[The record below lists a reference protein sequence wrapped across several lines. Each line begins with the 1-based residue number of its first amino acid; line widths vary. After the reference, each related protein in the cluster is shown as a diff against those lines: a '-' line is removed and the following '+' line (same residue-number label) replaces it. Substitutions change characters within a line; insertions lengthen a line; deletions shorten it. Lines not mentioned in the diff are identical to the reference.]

1 MLLVDDVALNNIV
14 TKGLLEVTT
23 AIRNMT
29 NTTGDSYYATVPI
42 LALTANAVTGM
53 REMFMDNGMQDYIT
67 KPVEGVRL
75 ISTMRKWLPQDKL
88 IFDIPEE
95 EPEEKVSLK
104 EVLAE
109 LREDAENFD
118 MDGLMT

>member
-88 IFDIPEE
+88 LFDIPEE
-95 EPEEKVSLK
+95 EP
-104 EVLAE
+104 
-109 LREDAENFD
+109 
-118 MDGLMT
+118 